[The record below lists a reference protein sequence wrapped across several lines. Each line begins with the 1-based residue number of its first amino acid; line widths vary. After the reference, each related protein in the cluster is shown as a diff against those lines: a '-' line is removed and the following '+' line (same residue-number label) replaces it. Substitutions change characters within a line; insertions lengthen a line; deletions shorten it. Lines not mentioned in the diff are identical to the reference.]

1 MRFLECIVAAMQPS
15 EGSFLAQMHQQLP
28 KTRAWSELEFAL
40 QCGPIHGAGWVKQR
54 VLRIPPAQQPLGLMG
69 WFELKDQCR
78 QIPIEIQMQL
88 HPLPFRQR
96 LRVIR

>member
-1 MRFLECIVAAMQPS
+1 MQPS
-15 EGSFLAQMHQQLP
+15 EGSFQAQMHQQLP

-54 VLRIPPAQQPLGLMG
+54 VLRVSPAPQPAA
-69 WFELKDQCR
+69 LKDRVELENQCR

-96 LRVIR
+96 LRVVG